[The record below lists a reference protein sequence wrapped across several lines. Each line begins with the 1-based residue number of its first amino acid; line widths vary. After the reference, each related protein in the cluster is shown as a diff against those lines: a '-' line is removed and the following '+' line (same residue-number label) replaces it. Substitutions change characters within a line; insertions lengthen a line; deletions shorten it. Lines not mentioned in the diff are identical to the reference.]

1 MTKVKIIGAGS
12 IGNHLAQA
20 ARRMSWDVVV
30 VDASPDALRRMRY
43 DIYPQRY
50 GKWDDRI
57 SLYQSGTEPKGGFD
71 VICIGTPP
79 DVRMSLAVEALKERP
94 KVLQLEKPLTSP
106 NNAVLPAFLNALK
119 AHPQTQVVVGYEY
132 AVSESI
138 GFVTDQLFKRLLGKI
153 ITIDVEFREHWQGI
167 FAAHPWLSG
176 PADSYLGYWRKGGGA
191 ISEHSHALHLFRH
204 LCLAAGIGE
213 WTSVQ
218 TMLDVQREGE
228 TEYDRVALLQL
239 RLESGATGR
248 VVQDVVTL
256 PTRKIARITGD
267 LGMLEWQAGGHPTG
281 DVVRIALSSGE
292 VSEHVFPK
300 TRPDDFLREML
311 YIDRVLEGALNNTLS
326 LRGGLDVLRVIEHS
340 WAQHTGDMPNDVAE
354 AGAQI

>member
-30 VDASPDALRRMRY
+30 VDSSPDALRRMRY
-43 DIYPQRY
+43 EIYPQRY

-71 VICIGTPP
+71 IICIGTPP
-79 DVRMSLAVEALKERP
+79 EVRMTLAVEALAERP
-94 KVLQLEKPLTSP
+94 KVIQLEKPFTSP
-106 NNAVLPAFLNALK
+106 NNPVLPAFLSALK
-119 AHPQTQVVVGYEY
+119 ENVHTRVVVGYDH

-138 GFVTDQLFKRLLGKI
+138 EFVTDQLCKQLLGEV

-191 ISEHSHALHLFRH
+191 LSEHSHALHLFRH
-204 LCLAAGIGE
+204 LCLAAGSGM
-213 WTSVQ
+213 WTSMQ
-218 TMLDVQREGE
+218 AMLDVQHDGAV
-228 TEYDRVALLQL
+228 EYDRVAMLQF
-239 RLESGATGR
+239 RLASGATGR
-248 VVQDVVTL
+248 VVQDVVTV
-256 PTRKIARITGD
+256 PTKKIARITGED
-267 LGMLEWQAGGHPTG
+267 GVIEWQCGGHATG
-281 DVVRIALSSGE
+281 DVVRIAPCLGE
-292 VSEHVFPK
+292 TLERVFQK
-300 TRPDDFLREML
+300 KRPDDFLREML

-326 LRGGLDVLRVIEHS
+326 LQSGLDVLRVIEQS
-340 WAQHTGDMPNDVAE
+340 WAQHTGDTSNDVVG